1 MCGRFVLASDPDVYA
16 RHLRVDQAVGE
27 RLAPSWN
34 VAPTDRVYVAVEH
47 QQGRLL
53 GPMRWGLVPHWST
66 DPRRGHINARSETVA
81 TKPAFRQSLARRRC
95 LIPADGFYEW
105 ETTPHGRRPH
115 LIRRADGAPLV
126 FAGLW
131 SGFTHPESGERI
143 RSCAIVTAA
152 AAGPVARLHHRM
164 PVVLAPAAW
173 ERWLDPQLTDP
184 LEAEALLATGA
195 DLPEVVIDAVSRE
208 VNDVRNNGPQL
219 LAPAG
224 GSGQAG

>member
-16 RHLRVDQAVGE
+16 RHLRVDAVVGE
-27 RLAPSWN
+27 RLARSWN

-47 QQGRLL
+47 HQERLL
-53 GPMRWGLVPHWST
+53 GPMRWGLIPPWST
-66 DPRRGHINARSETVA
+66 DPRRGHINARLETVA

-105 ETTPHGRRPH
+105 ETTAEGRRPH
-115 LIRRADGAPLV
+115 LIRRADGSPLV

-131 SGFTHPESGERI
+131 SGFTHSDTGERT
-143 RSCAIVTAA
+143 RTCAIVTTAA
-152 AAGPVARLHHRM
+152 SGPVARLHHRM
-164 PVVLAPAAW
+164 PVVLPPGTW
-173 ERWLDPQLTDP
+173 ERWLDPHLTDP
-184 LEAEALLATGA
+184 FEAEGLLTAGA

-224 GSGQAG
+224 RSDQAG